1 MLTAR
6 AARVLNELTDLASLH
21 GVATHYTTD
30 RGRRADISPDT
41 LRAVLTALGVD
52 ASTPGSVRE
61 ALAIRRQ
68 ALARRLLPPTVVLRS
83 GRPPTAPIAPPGTE
97 LWVESE
103 DGRRRRITDSGRELA
118 GLPVGR
124 YTLHAE
130 RGTRAAAVPL
140 LAVPDRLRGPA
151 CRSWG
156 FLVQLYSLLSR
167 RSWGMGELGD
177 LATLADWAG
186 SLGADFVLINPL
198 HAYVPGPAT
207 DPSPYRPGSRR
218 YPDWLYLS
226 VGDVPEFAALPREER
241 EQADQLCT
249 RAREM
254 TDGVLAGGLIDREA
268 ARTLKLRALE
278 LLHRVPLTPPR
289 KEAFRRYADAEGAGL
304 SDYALWCAL
313 AEEHGPRW
321 RTWPAGLR
329 SPNGPGIRAARA
341 RLADRV
347 EFHQWL
353 AWLADE
359 QLAGAQRAA
368 AGAGMAIG
376 LMHDLAV
383 GVHPEGADAW
393 HFQCYLADGV
403 TIGCPPDDFNRSGQ
417 DWNMPPW
424 RPDTLAEAGYA
435 PFAEVLRCNL
445 RRAGALRVD
454 HIMGLFRLW
463 WIPEGAGAGE
473 GTYVR
478 YDHDAMLGVLALEA
492 HRTGSMVI
500 GEDLGTVEEGVRE
513 ELAERGILGTSV
525 LRFEYEGGSEERS
538 GPLPAQRWRAGS
550 LATLTTH
557 DLPSTA
563 AWLDGEYVR
572 LHDRL
577 GLLTRPLRE
586 AEAAA
591 AAERDGWLAEL
602 ARSGVLNADGRP
614 GGVDTDPPDGT
625 GTPVPGPETLALHR
639 FLARTPA
646 QLVGVWLPDTVGD
659 RRPQNLPGTTDE
671 YPNWRLPVAGPDG
684 HALTLEEVRAHPGPA
699 AVAALYRDLPGT
711 AVIAPRPGPTSL
723 PKIAATSCCD
733 VGLLVDS
740 ADHNGPRGTR

>member
-1 MLTAR
+1 MPPAR

-30 RGRRADISPDT
+30 RGRRADISPET

-68 ALARRLLPPTVVLRS
+68 ALARPLLPPAVVLRS
-83 GRPPTAPIAPPGTE
+83 GRPPAAPVVPPGTE
-97 LWVESE
+97 LCVESE
-103 DGRRRRITDSGRELA
+103 DGRRRRITDLGRELA

-130 RGTRAAAVPL
+130 RGTRADSVPL

-151 CRSWG
+151 ARSWG

-198 HAYVPGPAT
+198 HSYVPGPAT

-241 EQADQLCT
+241 EQADQLCAQ
-249 RAREM
+249 AREL

-278 LLHRVPLTPPR
+278 LVHRVPLTPPR
-289 KEAFRRYADAEGAGL
+289 EEAFRRYAAAEGAGL

-329 SPNGPGIRAARA
+329 NPDGSGIRAAHV
-341 RLADRV
+341 RLANRV
-347 EFHQWL
+347 DFHQWL

-359 QLAGAQRAA
+359 QLARAQRAA
-368 AGAGMAIG
+368 ASAGMAIG
-376 LMHDLAV
+376 LVHDLAV

-393 HFQCYLADGV
+393 HFQRYLADGV

-417 DWNMPPW
+417 DWDMPPW
-424 RPDTLAEAGYA
+424 RPDTLAEAHYA

-454 HIMGLFRLW
+454 HIMGMFRLW
-463 WIPEGAGAGE
+463 WIPEGGGADE

-500 GEDLGTVEEGVRE
+500 GEDLGTVEEGVHE

-525 LRFEYEGGSEERS
+525 LRFEYESGPDKRS
-538 GPLPAQRWRAGS
+538 GPLPAERWRAGS

-572 LHDRL
+572 LHDGL
-577 GLLTRPLRE
+577 GLLTRPVRE

-591 AAERDGWLAEL
+591 AAERDSWLAEL
-602 ARSGVLNADGRP
+602 ARCGALNADGKP
-614 GGVDTDPPDGT
+614 GAADTDPPDGT
-625 GTPVPGPETLALHR
+625 GAPVPGPETLALHR

-671 YPNWRLPVAGPDG
+671 YPNWRLPVAGSDG
-684 HALTLEEVRAHPGPA
+684 RALTLEEVRAHPGPA

-711 AVIAPRPGPTSL
+711 AANVPRPGPTSL
-723 PKIAATSCCD
+723 PKIAASSCCD
-733 VGLLVDS
+733 VGPLVDS